1 MAHIGFLNGLN
12 GGTMDSRV
20 LDQETLGK
28 VVAMAPSIRIRPEH
42 WAREIVRL
50 LAKETQRPVYAE
62 TTSLAGELVF
72 VLSLKTMCTL
82 MADCPSPKSAG
93 LIVGEMGLSKHRRND
108 GYRVVWTRGQVEV
121 LSSAL
126 GVK

>member
-1 MAHIGFLNGLN
+1 
-12 GGTMDSRV
+12 MDSRI
-20 LDQETLGK
+20 LDQETLGR
-28 VVAMAPSIRIRPEH
+28 VVAMAPSFRIRPEH

-72 VLSLKTMCTL
+72 VLPLKRLCTL

-126 GVK
+126 GINSRQKAKGERGGK